1 MRNPLFSTAVVAIGL
16 AVCAVPV
23 TGQQGGQTP
32 APPSGGGTGPG
43 GPGGGAGAGSR
54 TPTPRPTPTPTP
66 REPDFGRER
75 ERQRQPFP
83 SEMPRPIYLSGRVL
97 MEDGTPPPEPV
108 IIESV
113 CNGIARQQA
122 YTDSKGRFSFQWG
135 QNTHLMMDAST
146 STFDSQMPMGAGG
159 SMGGLGDTRG
169 GMGPVGRGVA
179 GNLMGCELR
188 ASLAGYRSDLLSLA
202 GRRPLDNPDVGVIVL
217 RRLGNVEGTTISI
230 TSLEAPKDAKKAYE
244 KGVEA
249 FKKKKWADAQ
259 KNLEKAVQIY
269 PKYAAAWFELG
280 QVYHE
285 QKNVEQARAAYE
297 KSLEADPKFL
307 KPYMQMAVISANE
320 GKWEDVERYTAELLR
335 LDPFDFPPAY
345 FYNSV
350 ANFNLRRYD
359 TAERSAR
366 EGIKLDTQNQLPKM
380 QHVLGIILANKRDYV
395 GAAQYLR
402 GYLQHAPNA
411 QDADLV
417 RRQLTEIERFAGP
430 AASQAQPQQ

>member
-1 MRNPLFSTAVVAIGL
+1 MRNPLFPTAVVAIGL
-16 AVCAVPV
+16 AVCAVSV

-43 GPGGGAGAGSR
+43 GTGGGAGAGSR
-54 TPTPRPTPTPTP
+54 TPTPRPSPTPTP
-66 REPDFGRER
+66 RQPDFGQQER
-75 ERQRQPFP
+75 ERQRQTFP
-83 SEMPRPIYLSGRVL
+83 DVPRPIYLSGRVL
-97 MEDGTPPPEPV
+97 LEDGTPPPEPV
-108 IIESV
+108 VIESV
-113 CNGIARQQA
+113 CNGVVRQQA

-146 STFDSQMPMGAGG
+146 STFDSQMPMGAA
-159 SMGGLGDTRG
+159 G
-169 GMGPVGRGVA
+169 GMGGGMGGNRGMGPLGRGVPE
-179 GNLMGCELR
+179 NLMGCELR
-188 ASLAGYRSDLLSLA
+188 ASLAGFRSDLLSLA
-202 GRRPLDNPDVGVIVL
+202 GRRPMDNPEVGAIVL
-217 RRLGNVEGTTISI
+217 HRLGNVEGTTISV
-230 TSLEAPKDAKKAYE
+230 TSLQAPKDAKKAYE
-244 KGVEA
+244 KGTEA
-249 FKKKKWADAQ
+249 FRKKKWADAQ

-285 QKNVEQARAAYE
+285 RKNVEQARAAYL

-320 GKWEDVERYTAELLR
+320 QKWDEVERYTAELLR
-335 LDPFDFPPAY
+335 LDPFDFAPAY

-350 ANFNLRRYD
+350 ANFNLRKFD
-359 TAERSAR
+359 AAERSAR
-366 EGIKLDTQNQLPKM
+366 EGIKLDTQNHLPKM

-430 AASQAQPQQ
+430 PASQAQPQQ